1 MTTLQEKIR
10 YYNSVIRKIQE
21 IVHGTITNFEQIQS
35 FCSEE
40 SIITKTTKI
49 GFGYAHDQN

>member
-40 SIITKTTKI
+40 SVITKTTKI
-49 GFGYAHDQN
+49 GFSYVHD